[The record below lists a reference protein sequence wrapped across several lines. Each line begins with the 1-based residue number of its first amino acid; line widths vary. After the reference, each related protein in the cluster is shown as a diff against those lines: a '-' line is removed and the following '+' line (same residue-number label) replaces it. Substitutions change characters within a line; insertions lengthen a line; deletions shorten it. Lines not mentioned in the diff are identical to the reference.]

1 MTRWRLIDLTRVHHT
16 GMPIYPH
23 LEIRD
28 NIDHLPA
35 R

>member
-1 MTRWRLIDLTRVHHT
+1 VHHT